1 MGTIA
6 LYSKVPIVIPKR
18 ELSIVD
24 TFYTDSIIFWIGIT
38 NLKKPPQ

>member
-1 MGTIA
+1 MDTIA
-6 LYSKVPIVIPKR
+6 LYPKVPIVILKR

-38 NLKKPPQ
+38 DLKKPPE